1 MRADTG
7 SFRYSRHPMSALA
20 PRTRFFV
27 AMGLLAGVLVGCA
40 SQPLRL
46 KTNKAVFTHDA
57 VSSPTRKTI
66 WHEKTKEK
74 VTLHFADEEFT
85 VLHFAAEP
93 RPFLYPFYAPGNI
106 PVTRAW
112 PQEKREGE
120 ARDHPHHTS
129 VWFAHGD
136 VNGVDFWHP
145 QAKNGGA
152 IEYTGRLN
160 ELLSRGKRLRTRHT
174 YTWKGPQGEELL
186 HERRTLLFGAESDL
200 RWVDT
205 KFELTALQEEVI
217 FGDTKEGT
225 FAMRLHPALRLK
237 GEVATGSI
245 LNAAGDKDG
254 KVWGKRAAWVHYSGI
269 IDGKSVGVAIFE
281 HPDNFRHPT
290 WWHARDYGLVAA
302 NPFGAR
308 AFEGG
313 ETKSGRFVLKQGEAL
328 VLRYRIWTHSGKRSA
343 KELAAAFKV
352 YVIQSEEM

>member
-1 MRADTG
+1 MRASTL
-7 SFRYSRHPMSALA
+7 RVLHPL
-20 PRTRFFV
+20 
-27 AMGLLAGVLVGCA
+27 AMGILAVTLAGCA
-40 SQPLRL
+40 NQPLL
-46 KTNKAVFTHDA
+46 KASPRAASTHDA
-57 VSSPTRKTI
+57 VSSPTRKSI

-74 VTLHFADEEFT
+74 ITLRFADEELT
-85 VLHFAAEP
+85 VVHFAAKP
-93 RPFLYPFYAPGNI
+93 RPFLYPFYAPGGV

-112 PQEKREGE
+112 PQEEREGE

-145 QAKNGGA
+145 QAKNGGV

-174 YTWKGPQGEELL
+174 YTWKGPKGEELL
-186 HERRTLLFGAESDL
+186 HERRTLLFGAEHDQ

-205 KFELTALQEEVI
+205 KFELTALKDEVV

-254 KVWGKRAAWVHYSGI
+254 KVWGERAAWVHYGGT
-269 IDGKSVGVAIFE
+269 IDEQEVGVAIFE

-302 NPFGAR
+302 NPFGTR

-313 ETKSGRFVLKQGEAL
+313 NAESGRFVLKQDETL
-328 VLRYRIWTHSGKRSA
+328 VLRYRIWTHTGERTP
-343 KELAAAFKV
+343 EEIAAAFKV